1 MSPHTNVTHAWTLAF
16 LLAGFLSL
24 VLLIHFQRILN
35 GNWVW
40 WVTPVIPV
48 WVSLAYSETLSQKEE
63 RKKKITAVDR
73 MRLLNFCCFLGTKC
87 YVTQYLGST
96 FLKMHLKY
104 VSILLSNYY

>member
-40 WVTPVIPV
+40 WLTPVIPL

-63 RKKKITAVDR
+63 RKKVGGRKEEKNNCCRWNEVVEF
-73 MRLLNFCCFLGTKC
+73 LLFLGYKVLCDTVPRIYFSKDAFKIC
-87 YVTQYLGST
+87 
-96 FLKMHLKY
+96 
-104 VSILLSNYY
+104 